1 MQSERIHIGFF
12 GRCNS
17 GKSSLINALTG
28 QSVSIVS
35 DIAGTTTDTV
45 SKAME
50 MPGVGAVTL
59 LDTPGLDDTSA
70 LGDLRVATAWK
81 ALDKTDIAVVLYNDQ
96 NDRSL
101 EDILCEEI
109 VRRNIAIIK
118 VLAACDRATAV
129 NDAELLPIS
138 SVTGEGLEMLRQRI
152 AECSKK
158 DELMLTAGLCQS
170 GDTVLLVM
178 PQDSQAPKG
187 RLIQPQVQT
196 IRELLDR
203 GCIPVCCTPD
213 KMETALKAL
222 GEDPKL
228 IITDSQVFKAVWE
241 MKPAGSRLTS
251 FSILFARY
259 KGDIAEFVKGAKT
272 IENLTE
278 SSRVLIAE
286 ACTHVPQH
294 EDIGRVK
301 LPALL
306 RKKAGQQLH
315 IDIVS
320 GADFPDVLEGYDL
333 IIHCGACMFTRRHVM
348 SRVARA
354 REAGI
359 PITNYGTALATLT
372 GILDKVVY

>member
-50 MPGVGAVTL
+50 MPGAGAVTL

-70 LGDLRVATAWK
+70 LGDLRVAAAWK
-81 ALDKTDIAVVLYNDQ
+81 ALDKTDIAVVLYNDRK
-96 NDRSL
+96 DRSL
-101 EDILCEEI
+101 EDILCEEL
-109 VRRNIAIIK
+109 VRRNITVIK
-118 VLAACDRATAV
+118 VLAACDRTAKD
-129 NDAELLPIS
+129 NDAELLRIS
-138 SVTGEGLEMLRQRI
+138 SVTGEGIEKLRQRI
-152 AECSKK
+152 AECSRK
-158 DELMLTAGLCQS
+158 DELMLTAGLCQN

-203 GCIPVCCTPD
+203 GCITVCCTPD

-222 GEDPKL
+222 DEDPKL
-228 IITDSQVFKAVWE
+228 IITDSQVFKTVWE
-241 MKPAGSRLTS
+241 MKPAGSQITS

-259 KGDIAEFVKGAKT
+259 KGDITEFVKGAKA
-272 IENLTE
+272 IESLTG

-306 RKKAGQQLH
+306 RKKAGQKLH
-315 IDIVS
+315 IEIVS
-320 GADFPDVLEGYDL
+320 GADFPDELEGYDL
-333 IIHCGACMFTRRHVM
+333 IIHCGACMFNRRHVM

-354 REAGI
+354 RETGI
-359 PITNYGTALATLT
+359 PITNYGIALATLT
-372 GILDKVVY
+372 GIIDKVSY